1 MGLLT
6 IIYWVLLVL
15 WGLGMVF
22 GYEQPWWPRA
32 NWALAFVLFVILGLK
47 IIKPTW

>member
-15 WGLGMVF
+15 WGLGILM
-22 GYEQPWWPRA
+22 GSEYPWWPRA
-32 NWALAFVLFVILGLK
+32 SFGLIFVLFVILGLK
-47 IIKPTW
+47 IIKPDW